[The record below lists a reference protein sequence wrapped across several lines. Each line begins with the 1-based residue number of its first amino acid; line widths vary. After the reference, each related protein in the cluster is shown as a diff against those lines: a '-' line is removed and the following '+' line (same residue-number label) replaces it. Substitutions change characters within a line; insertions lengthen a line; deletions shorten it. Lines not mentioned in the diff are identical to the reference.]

1 MVGVTDAERAVISSI
16 RGLLARP
23 DFLIPIVAAERQF
36 RDHYYGLNSA
46 ALLEDLFFDAF
57 GNFLR
62 QTRPAARLV
71 RPPTGQKGWDYE
83 FDGLK
88 LSHKVGQSISEI
100 AALWDATR
108 LDLTSWTFDQPI
120 VYVLGR
126 NSPSTKVR
134 VQLADLPPVFARSL
148 GDLPK
153 PYSVGESTV
162 LVVRWPSNGS
172 APTLQA
178 VVEPGAGAAA
188 EQALPFREIWSHVAT
203 AVADGGA
210 ANDVEVLVSKRP
222 RQRLP
227 DTLVGLTDAPELVDI
242 SVRHRGGVYLF
253 PRSLLTDL
261 EVTSNNRAVLI
272 PKRVVEEL
280 LDAAALAGLFA
291 PLPLWYLAYAS
302 DRPPDLFSA
311 QRAEYDS
318 RFSARGQQLV

>member
-126 NSPSTKVR
+126 T
-134 VQLADLPPVFARSL
+134 AR
-148 GDLPK
+148 
-153 PYSVGESTV
+153 
-162 LVVRWPSNGS
+162 
-172 APTLQA
+172 
-178 VVEPGAGAAA
+178 
-188 EQALPFREIWSHVAT
+188 
-203 AVADGGA
+203 
-210 ANDVEVLVSKRP
+210 
-222 RQRLP
+222 RQRC
-227 DTLVGLTDAPELVDI
+227 
-242 SVRHRGGVYLF
+242 
-253 PRSLLTDL
+253 
-261 EVTSNNRAVLI
+261 
-272 PKRVVEEL
+272 
-280 LDAAALAGLFA
+280 
-291 PLPLWYLAYAS
+291 AS
-302 DRPPDLFSA
+302 S
-311 QRAEYDS
+311 
-318 RFSARGQQLV
+318 